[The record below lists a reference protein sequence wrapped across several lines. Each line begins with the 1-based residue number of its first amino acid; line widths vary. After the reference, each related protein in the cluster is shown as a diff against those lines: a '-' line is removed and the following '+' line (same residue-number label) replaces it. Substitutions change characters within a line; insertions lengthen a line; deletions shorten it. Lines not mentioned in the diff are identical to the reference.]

1 MSEPQ
6 TEEIR
11 RQEALSK
18 LELLDKPEEERFH
31 RITRLVRRHFHAA
44 AAAITLIDGKR
55 AYHLASDGAVN
66 QRQRPRSR
74 SLCSHVVEGKAPVV
88 IADHSADSLTP
99 IYKELVERLDLNFYA
114 GVPILTPEG
123 HAIGALCVMD
133 HIPRRFDRRELE
145 SLADFAAI
153 VQDEILIKRATQA
166 NRELISQVEKLRIRA
181 FVDPLTS
188 VWNRGG
194 IFDVLK
200 REVER
205 ARRSN
210 QNLSLCMLDL
220 DHFKRINDNF
230 GHLVGDDVLKEMCLR
245 VTGAVRPY
253 DALGRYGGEEFLLV
267 FPETNLEQ
275 AQAQAERVRQA
286 VGNRPFQLTKET
298 SETITIS
305 IGVAEFREDEEI
317 DSAVDRADKALYQA
331 KKEGRNKVVS
341 AGSASP

>member
-1 MSEPQ
+1 
-6 TEEIR
+6 
-11 RQEALSK
+11 
-18 LELLDKPEEERFH
+18 
-31 RITRLVRRHFHAA
+31 
-44 AAAITLIDGKR
+44 
-55 AYHLASDGAVN
+55 
-66 QRQRPRSR
+66 
-74 SLCSHVVEGKAPVV
+74 
-88 IADHSADSLTP
+88 
-99 IYKELVERLDLNFYA
+99 
-114 GVPILTPEG
+114 
-123 HAIGALCVMD
+123 
-133 HIPRRFDRRELE
+133 
-145 SLADFAAI
+145 
-153 VQDEILIKRATQA
+153 
-166 NRELISQVEKLRIRA
+166 
-181 FVDPLTS
+181 
-188 VWNRGG
+188 
-194 IFDVLK
+194 
-200 REVER
+200 
-205 ARRSN
+205 
-210 QNLSLCMLDL
+210 MLDL